1 MVTFTPEQL
10 VEMPDDQLQY
20 LSPEQL
26 EQRDALFRQEWLEN
40 QMRNSKDL
48 LTEVKLPPDE

>member
-1 MVTFTPEQL
+1 MATFTPEQL

-26 EQRDALFRQEWLEN
+26 EQRDALFRQQWLEN

-48 LTEVKLPPDE
+48 LTEVKLPPVE